1 MTHLKNTWI
10 AIAPDRNYT
19 IKEACLYLGV
29 HRCTIYDYILFVNG
43 DDTENPIMQYDV
55 FISAKS
61 RMYQTMGVWLYTNPN
76 MLHFIRKQ
84 PACLMSA
91 SKR

>member
-61 RMYQTMGVWLYTNPN
+61 RMYQTMGVWLYELVKT
-76 MLHFIRKQ
+76 
-84 PACLMSA
+84 
-91 SKR
+91 